1 MPTPIDLIID
11 PISIAI
17 LALYALLMIWEY
29 AAPAKQLPRIN
40 GWAIRGL
47 GAFAVYFYIAS
58 YLPFLWDEYLT
69 QFQLM
74 DLSGL
79 GSVGGA
85 LVGIVIYEFG
95 LYLWHRSMHK
105 FDFLWS
111 VFHQMHHSAE
121 RHDTFGAYYF
131 SVMDMIGFTF
141 LGSLSFS
148 LIAGFDPSAITLIL
162 LITNFMAIF
171 QHANIKTPVWLG
183 YIIQR
188 PESHSVHHAKGI
200 HRYNYSDLPIFD
212 IIFGTFKNPDLH
224 ENETGFYTGA
234 SKRIIDMMLFK
245 DVTKPK
251 AAAEN

>member
-1 MPTPIDLIID
+1 
-11 PISIAI
+11 
-17 LALYALLMIWEY
+17 
-29 AAPAKQLPRIN
+29 
-40 GWAIRGL
+40 
-47 GAFAVYFYIAS
+47 
-58 YLPFLWDEYLT
+58 
-69 QFQLM
+69 
-74 DLSGL
+74 
-79 GSVGGA
+79 
-85 LVGIVIYEFG
+85 
-95 LYLWHRSMHK
+95 
-105 FDFLWS
+105 
-111 VFHQMHHSAE
+111 MHHSAE